1 MRAPTTEE
9 ERRDSERADEIL
21 MDFIHRWEVNL
32 KRADKHASVVEI
44 SGAHHYMFLDEQ
56 GVVLQHIQSFLTT
69 MPE

>member
-1 MRAPTTEE
+1 
-9 ERRDSERADEIL
+9 